1 MARLMLMSSFLVPLL
16 LALLAARA
24 RKPRRALGF
33 TLVLVALLNLV
44 YVFVVSSYFLRIAP

>member
-1 MARLMLMSSFLVPLL
+1 MLMSSFLVPLL

-24 RKPRRALGF
+24 RGPRRALGVI
-33 TLVLVALLNLV
+33 LGLMALFNLI

>member
-1 MARLMLMSSFLVPLL
+1 VARLMLMSSFLVPLL

-24 RKPRRALGF
+24 RGPRRALGVI
-33 TLVLVALLNLV
+33 LGLMALFNLI

>member
-24 RKPRRALGF
+24 RKPRQALGL